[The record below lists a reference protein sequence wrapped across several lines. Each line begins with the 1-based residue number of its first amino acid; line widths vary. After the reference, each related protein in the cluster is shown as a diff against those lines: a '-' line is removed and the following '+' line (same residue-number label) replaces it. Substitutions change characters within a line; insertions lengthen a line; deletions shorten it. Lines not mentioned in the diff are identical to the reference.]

1 MEDALEKLTAAGVDI
16 AIMALIC
23 VSLFSGQPA
32 FETSRAETSGAGTSR
47 TMTDCPH
54 AAARGP

>member
-1 MEDALEKLTAAGVDI
+1 MGDAFEKLAAAGLDI

-32 FETSRAETSGAGTSR
+32 FETAKVAA
-47 TMTDCPH
+47 DCPP
-54 AAARGP
+54 ATARSP